1 MGAWGVKSFENDD
14 ALDWIN
20 ELQAADDASLIE
32 ETLKSIL
39 DRGEEYVEA
48 PEASR
53 AIAAAEII
61 AAANNPTT
69 PDLPEDAKQ
78 WIRLHP
84 IKSKGITQLASRVIH
99 RIKTASELKDL
110 WELSDFGLEW
120 SKVINDLEMRLKG

>member
-20 ELQAADDASLIE
+20 ELQEVDDSSLIE
-32 ETLKSIL
+32 ETLKGIL
-39 DRGEEYVEA
+39 DRGDEYLEA

-53 AIAAAEII
+53 AIAAAEIV
-61 AAANNPTT
+61 AAANNTTT

-84 IKSKGITQLASRVIH
+84 IESKGIIQLASRVIR
-99 RIKTASELKDL
+99 RIKTASEIKDL
-110 WELSDFGLEW
+110 WEMSDYRLEW
-120 SKVINDLEMRLKG
+120 STVINDLEMRLKG